1 MTSSDV
7 CFHWKNWS
15 KSFWWEEGERP
26 LRWPAVFYVLSP
38 GSVGSCTSS
47 VTLTGSLQPH
57 AWYWSLIKS
66 HMKWQNPFLN
76 IPSTRPLVATSRR
89 GSETLIMWGY
99 PVFLYVYFSQSYTFY
114 TTYQQVESRCSLDRH
129 SNLSCYHPTL
139 LSVARLMLLIN
150 ISLT

>member
-1 MTSSDV
+1 MFPLKKLVQKFLMGGRRKTIEMV
-7 CFHWKNWS
+7 CSVLCFVPW
-15 KSFWWEEGERP
+15 
-26 LRWPAVFYVLSP
+26 LRWILHFLCHSDWEFTASCMVL
-38 GSVGSCTSS
+38 
-47 VTLTGSLQPH
+47 
-57 AWYWSLIKS
+57 KFDS